1 MTERPAARRNAYGP
15 PAGVVIKR
23 NTKAKPIP
31 AAAVEP
37 EPIRYPVSV
46 PAPEPAQQRPAQ
58 DPLGLT
64 QQDAVDLVFSLTEA
78 IEGANA
84 NVQRWAHKGDAPRM
98 DAALI
103 QAKRFETLR
112 ERIAAAI
119 PKLTRKG

>member
-23 NTKAKPIP
+23 NTKAKPLP
-31 AAAVEP
+31 AVAVEP
-37 EPIRYPVSV
+37 EPVRYPVSV
-46 PAPEPAQQRPAQ
+46 PAPEAQPKRHEN
-58 DPLGLT
+58 PLELT

-119 PKLTRKG
+119 PKLSRKG